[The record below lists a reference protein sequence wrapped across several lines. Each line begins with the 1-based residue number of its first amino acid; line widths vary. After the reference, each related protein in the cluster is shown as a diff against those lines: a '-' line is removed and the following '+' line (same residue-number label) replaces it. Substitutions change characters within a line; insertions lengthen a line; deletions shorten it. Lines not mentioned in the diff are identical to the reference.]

1 MARIKICGIT
11 NVQDA
16 LWAANLG
23 VDFIGLNFYK
33 QSLRK
38 VSLAM
43 AKNIVNELPSFV
55 KVIGVFVDEDL
66 RTVRK
71 IVSVCHLDMVQF
83 HGNES
88 PQCCSEIYFPN
99 AELKIIKAFRIK
111 DENSLQNMGE
121 YSDFVNYYLLD
132 TYVPEKAGG
141 TGETFNWEFALKAKK
156 FGRPIFLSG
165 GLTPDNVKEA
175 IEKVHPFSVDV
186 ASGVE
191 KTPRRKSYE
200 KMKEFIQ
207 KVREA

>member
-33 QSLRK
+33 KSLRK
-38 VSLAM
+38 ISLDM
-43 AKNIVNELPSFV
+43 AKNIVNEIPSFV
-55 KVIGVFVDEDL
+55 KSIGVFVDEDL
-66 RTVRK
+66 KVVRK
-71 IVSVCHLDMVQF
+71 VANVCGLDMVQL

-88 PQCCSEIYFPN
+88 PQYCSEIHSSN
-99 AELKIIKAFRIK
+99 SELKIIKAFRIK
-111 DENSLQNMGE
+111 DESSLENISG
-121 YSDFVNYYLLD
+121 YSDFVDYYLLD
-132 TYVPEKAGG
+132 TYVPEQAGG
-141 TGETFNWEFALKAKK
+141 TGKTFNWEFAIKAKT
-156 FGRPIFLSG
+156 FGKPVFLSG

-175 IEKVHPFSVDV
+175 IQKVHPFSVDV

-207 KVREA
+207 KVRET